1 MARNVVQFQKG
12 LSEPEFERRYG
23 TEEQCRA
30 IVIASRWPKGFECP
44 VCGAT
49 QYSLV
54 TTRDLYQCARCRRQ
68 TSPIAGTIFAST
80 HLPLRLWFRAIYHLT
95 QTKQGISS
103 IELGRRLGVT
113 QTTAWKIKHKL
124 KQVMLERAATKR
136 LTGRIEID
144 DAYLGGEHHGGKR
157 GRGEARPIDALYM
170 PIAIGRSEAENSTR
184 MMART

>member
-12 LSEPEFERRYG
+12 LSEPAFERLYG

-30 IVIASRWPKGFECP
+30 IVVASRWPRGFECP
-44 VCGAT
+44 VCGGK

-54 TTRDLYQCARCRRQ
+54 TTRDLYQCTKCRRQ

-80 HLPLRLWFRAIYHLT
+80 HLPLQLWFRAIYHLT
-95 QTKQGISS
+95 QSKQGISS

-124 KQVMLERAATKR
+124 KQVMLERDATKR

-144 DAYLGGEHHGGKR
+144 DRRRTLWRKTRPRSAWQDAVRRRCRDDHRGKADSP
-157 GRGEARPIDALYM
+157 EAA
-170 PIAIGRSEAENSTR
+170 A
-184 MMART
+184 